1 MRARYRREVSEESGR
16 ESASAAAAIV
26 HVRVDPVTG
35 RVELLDYVAAQD
47 CGRALNPALV
57 EGQMH
62 GGAVQSIG
70 YALYEEL
77 CHDEQGQLLSGS
89 FLTYAIPKIDAVP
102 QIETLIVEV
111 PAPFGPLGA
120 RGIGESAIVPGCPAI
135 ANAIRAATGVRMHE
149 LPMTPARVWRAM
161 QTTT

>member
-1 MRARYRREVSEESGR
+1 
-16 ESASAAAAIV
+16 
-26 HVRVDPVTG
+26 
-35 RVELLDYVAAQD
+35 
-47 CGRALNPALV
+47 
-57 EGQMH
+57 MH

-77 CHDEQGQLLSGS
+77 RHDEEGQLLNGS

-102 QIETLIVEV
+102 EIETLIVEV

-149 LPMTPARVWRAM
+149 LPMTPARVWRELARSADRS
-161 QTTT
+161 T